1 MSSSSERVCF
11 RRRIIKD
18 IFRVIGLPPLILS
31 ALAHLLHVR
40 LRWWSLPAYL
50 LSIAL
55 AAVAR
60 VHYTDFVQRREAKQ
74 LGARL
79 IPRVV
84 GKWPGN
90 IDVMLKMRKAFAS
103 NYLYNP
109 YLELF
114 EEYQC
119 TTLNTRILWMDNIIS
134 MDEEH
139 TKYVLATGFSNFW
152 RGTAQ
157 RERMESFLGDGI
169 FNRDDQVSPLKHR
182 ALARPFFA
190 RDRISDFELFDRHST
205 RALSILSDMAAA
217 NQPCDVQDL
226 YARFTI
232 DAASEF
238 LFGKNMDTLSRQLPT
253 PGSAS
258 LGERGSSTNDAWGTF
273 VKAFEAV
280 QRIITVRARMGII
293 WPVFELF
300 NDKTA
305 PHVDTIRQWLDP
317 LVRQTLEEKAA
328 FKQAGVDGNQ
338 EGKTFLQHLAD
349 STNDVGVI
357 RYQLLNILLAARDTT
372 ACLLTFV
379 TYFLALHP
387 NVARKLREEVLDV
400 CGHGTPTYETIKK
413 LKYMKAVIDET
424 LRLFPPVPLNQRQS
438 RPTSCA
444 LPPPDRTFSTISDE
458 PLYMPKSTTFF
469 YSTLLMQWNKALWGH
484 DADEFDP
491 ERWIDPN
498 RLSKFTSNPMMFT
511 PFSAGPRICIGQN
524 YAYNEAS
531 FFLVRLMQQFDTF
544 TLATDAQPQSS
555 LPPPEW
561 KCGRGR
567 QAVEMIRPEAA
578 MTLFVKSGLWVRLG
592 KAAYL
597 GH

>member
-1 MSSSSERVCF
+1 MTNPAERANF
-11 RRRIIKD
+11 RTRIIND
-18 IFRVIGLPPLILS
+18 ILRAVVVPPLALS
-31 ALAHLLHVR
+31 ALTHLWHIR
-40 LRWWSLPAYL
+40 LGWWSSPAYIL
-50 LSIAL
+50 AIVLVAIARIQYSEL
-55 AAVAR
+55 
-60 VHYTDFVQRREAKQ
+60 VQRREAKQ
-74 LGARL
+74 LGAKL

-90 IDVMLKMRKAFAS
+90 IDVMLKVKKAFAS
-103 NYLYNP
+103 SYIYNP

-119 TTLNTRILWMDNIIS
+119 TTLNTRFLWMDNIIS

-139 TKYVLATGFSNFW
+139 TKYVLATGFNHFW

-157 RERMESFLGDGI
+157 RERLESFLGDGI
-169 FNRDDQVSPLKHR
+169 FNRDDQMWKSHR

-190 RDRISDFELFDRHST
+190 RDRISDFELFEKYSNRT
-205 RALSILSDMAAA
+205 LSILSDTAAA
-217 NQPCDVQDL
+217 NEPCDVQDL

-238 LFGKNMDTLSRQLPT
+238 LFGKNLDTLSGKLPMAGLT
-253 PGSAS
+253 TLSD
-258 LGERGSSTNDAWGTF
+258 RGSVTEDAWGTF
-273 VKAFEAV
+273 AKAFEAV
-280 QRIITVRARMGII
+280 QQIITIRARTGLL

-300 NDKTA
+300 DDKTM
-305 PHVDTIRQWLDP
+305 PYVDTIRQWVDP
-317 LVRQTLEEKAA
+317 LVRQTLEDKAA
-328 FKQAGVDGNQ
+328 AKKLGVNGNL
-338 EGKTFLQHLAD
+338 EDKTFLQHLAD
-349 STNDVGVI
+349 STEDAGMI
-357 RYQLLNILLAARDTT
+357 RDQLLNILLAARDTT
-372 ACLLTFV
+372 ACLLTYI

-387 NVARKLREEVLDV
+387 KIASKLRDEVLDV
-400 CGHGTPTYETIKK
+400 CGHGLPTYENIKK
-413 LKYMKAVIDET
+413 LKYMRAVIDET

-438 RPTSCA
+438 RPVSCT
-444 LPPPDRTFSTISDE
+444 LPPPDQTFPTESDT

-469 YSTLLMQWNKALWGH
+469 YSTLLIQRNKALWGP

-491 ERWIDPN
+491 ERWIDPK

-511 PFSAGPRICIGQN
+511 PFSAGPRICLGQS

-544 TLATDAQPQSS
+544 TLAADVQPQYS

-561 KCGRGR
+561 KYRRGR

-578 MTLFVKSGLWVRLG
+578 MTLFVKGGLWVRLG
-592 KAAYL
+592 KASL
-597 GH
+597 L

>member
-1 MSSSSERVCF
+1 MANSPEGVSF

-18 IFRVIGLPPLILS
+18 ILRAIVLPPLILS
-31 ALAHLLHVR
+31 ALTHLLHVR
-40 LRWWSLPAYL
+40 LRWWSLPAYP
-50 LSIAL
+50 LSILL
-55 AAVAR
+55 AAIAR
-60 VHYTDFVQRREAKQ
+60 VQYTQLVQRREAKQ

-90 IDVMLKMRKAFAS
+90 IDVMLKTRNAFAS
-103 NYLYNP
+103 SYIYNP

-119 TTLNTRILWMDNIIS
+119 TTLNTRFLWMDNIIS

-139 TKYVLATGFSNFW
+139 AKYVLATGFSHFW

-157 RERMESFLGDGI
+157 RERLENFLGDGI
-169 FNRDDQVSPLKHR
+169 FNRDDQMWKSHR

-190 RDRISDFELFDRHST
+190 RDRVSDFELFEKHSS
-205 RALSILSDMAAA
+205 RAVSILSGMAAA

-226 YARFTI
+226 YARFSI

-238 LFGKNMDTLSRQLPT
+238 LFGINLDTLSGQLPT
-253 PGSAS
+253 AGSAT
-258 LGERGSSTNDAWGTF
+258 LGQRGSSTDDAWGTF

-280 QRIITVRARMGII
+280 QQIITVRGRTGVI

-300 NDKTA
+300 DDKTA
-305 PHVDTIRQWLDP
+305 PYVDTIKQWIDP
-317 LVRQTLEEKAA
+317 LVCQTLEERAA
-328 FKQAGVDGNQ
+328 SKQGGIKGDS
-338 EGKTFLQHLAD
+338 EEKTFLQHLAD
-349 STNDVGVI
+349 STQDVGMI
-357 RYQLLNILLAARDTT
+357 RDQLLNILLAARDTT
-372 ACLLTFV
+372 ACLLTYV

-387 NVARKLREEVLDV
+387 NVARKLREEVLEV
-400 CGHGTPTYETIKK
+400 CGYNTPTYETIKK
-413 LKYMKAVIDET
+413 LRYMKAVIDET

-438 RPTSCA
+438 RPTSCT
-444 LPPPDRTFSTISDE
+444 LPPPDKTFSTTSDK

-469 YSTLLMQWNKALWGH
+469 YSTLLMQRNKVLWGP

-491 ERWIDPN
+491 ERWIDPT
-498 RLSKFTSNPMMFT
+498 RLSRFTSNPMMFT

-544 TLATDAQPQSS
+544 ALATDAQPQSS

-561 KCGRGR
+561 KYGRGR
-567 QAVEMIRPEAA
+567 QAVEMIRPDAA
-578 MTLFVKSGLWVRLG
+578 MTLFVKCGLWVRFG
-592 KAAYL
+592 KVAL
-597 GH
+597 P

>member
-1 MSSSSERVCF
+1 MTNRVNF

-18 IFRVIGLPPLILS
+18 IFRVIVLPPLILS
-31 ALAHLLHVR
+31 ALAHLLRVR

-50 LSIAL
+50 LSILL

-60 VHYTDFVQRREAKQ
+60 VHYTQLVHRREAKQ
-74 LGARL
+74 LGARP
-79 IPRVV
+79 IPRVI

-90 IDVMLKMRKAFAS
+90 IDIMLKMRKAFATD
-103 NYLYNP
+103 YIYNP

-119 TTLNTRILWMDNIIS
+119 TTLNTRFLWTDNIIS

-139 TKYVLATGFSNFW
+139 TKYVLATGFNHFW

-169 FNRDDQVSPLKHR
+169 FNRDDQMWKSHR

-190 RDRISDFELFDRHST
+190 RDRISDFELFDRHSSRT
-205 RALSILSDMAAA
+205 LSILSDMAAV

-238 LFGKNMDTLSRQLPT
+238 LFGKNLDTLSGQLPT
-253 PGSAS
+253 PGSTPS
-258 LGERGSSTNDAWGTF
+258 ERGSSTNDAWGTF

-280 QRIITVRARMGII
+280 QQIITVRARTGII
-293 WPVFELF
+293 WPVFELLD
-300 NDKTA
+300 DKTS
-305 PHVDTIRQWLDP
+305 PYVETIRQWVDP
-317 LVRQTLEEKAA
+317 LVHQILEEKAS
-328 FKQAGVDGNQ
+328 KQAGINGNL
-338 EGKTFLQHLAD
+338 EEKTFLQHLAD
-349 STNDVGVI
+349 STDDVGMI
-357 RYQLLNILLAARDTT
+357 RDQLLNILLAARDTT
-372 ACLLTFV
+372 ACLLTYV

-387 NVARKLREEVLDV
+387 NVTRKLREEVLDV
-400 CGHGTPTYETIKK
+400 CGYSAPTYETIKK

-438 RPTSCA
+438 RPISCT
-444 LPPPDRTFSTISDE
+444 LPPSDKTFSNTSDK
-458 PLYMPKSTTFF
+458 PLYIPKSTTFF
-469 YSTLLMQWNKALWGH
+469 YSTLLMQRNKVLWGP

-491 ERWIDPN
+491 ERWIDAN
-498 RLSKFTSNPMMFT
+498 RLSRFTSNPMMFT

-567 QAVEMIRPEAA
+567 QAVEMIRPDAA
-578 MTLFVKSGLWVRLG
+578 MTLFVKSGLWVRLR
-592 KAAYL
+592 KAAVP
-597 GH
+597 